1 MNVFDV
7 SVVTD
12 VCPRINLQDKEA
24 ITPSRARSFTFSQG
38 KRRFTATNERARLEF
53 EFSYCYH
60 ITVELLLT

>member
-12 VCPRINLQDKEA
+12 VCPRINLQDEEA
-24 ITPSRARSFTFSQG
+24 VTPSRARSFTFSQG
-38 KRRFTATNERARLEF
+38 KRRLYRSKNARLQF
-53 EFSYCYH
+53 EFSYYYH

>member
-12 VCPRINLQDKEA
+12 VCPGINLQDEEA
-24 ITPSRARSFTFSQG
+24 VTPSRAHSFTFSQV
-38 KRRFTATNERARLEF
+38 KRRYTATKKARLEF
-53 EFSYCYH
+53 EFSYHYH